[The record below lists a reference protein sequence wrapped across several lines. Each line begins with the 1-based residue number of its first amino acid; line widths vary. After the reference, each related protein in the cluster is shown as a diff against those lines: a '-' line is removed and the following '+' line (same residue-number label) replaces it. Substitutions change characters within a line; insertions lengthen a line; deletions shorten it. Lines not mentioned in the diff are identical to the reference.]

1 MIRVNSAISVSV
13 DNGFLRVIGEIS
25 IGGSKKEKEAFVS
38 EIQWNLLGDHKELPP
53 NALLRSAFTRALRG
67 RRRNLHRTL
76 KIVFVQLPPRREK
89 GERSRGPKYTRTSE
103 RAIRYPIDELDK
115 WLANRERYEACCEEP
130 QNVKNNNTP
139 TNSLLRHIQAVHDG
153 LSAMGSSLR

>member
-1 MIRVNSAISVSV
+1 MNSAISVSV

-89 GERSRGPKYTRTSE
+89 ASVREDRSI
-103 RAIRYPIDELDK
+103 RAPASVRYAIPS
-115 WLANRERYEACCEEP
+115 
-130 QNVKNNNTP
+130 
-139 TNSLLRHIQAVHDG
+139 TNSTSGWPIANGTRRAAKNRKMSRTITRRQTVCCGIFRLYTTD
-153 LSAMGSSLR
+153 